1 VGLNLNGGFGLLEYQ
16 HLLEKFDDMSLIVA
30 LILPEHT
37 VDVINQIGKT
47 MNIAIN
53 TEKLTAALES
63 SDTKGKNKVCFFE
76 REREFIY
83 IDCHKPQN
91 LHQVIIRCLS
101 SEKEKIY
108 DSFYKWVK
116 LRQELY
122 GQPINNDI
130 IDWMHPGEKY
140 KKVKNPLVAS
150 LQYNELID

>member
-1 VGLNLNGGFGLLEYQ
+1 MGLNLNGGFGLLEYQ

-108 DSFYKWVK
+108 NSFY
-116 LRQELY
+116 R
-122 GQPINNDI
+122 
-130 IDWMHPGEKY
+130 
-140 KKVKNPLVAS
+140 
-150 LQYNELID
+150 